1 MPGALS
7 ARGLSTDPQC
17 HLPHRLGE
25 ARWVLVLCSCLVAL
39 MDQSVN
45 TLGFWPVWRP
55 ILSSDSVKWPQ
66 AWSRCLAE
74 LMLSGLGLIFLTRI
88 FYSATHPIFFSSA
101 LRSSTCRV
109 SRVGPDLVYKLTLV
123 CFSFTWRL
131 WYHSLSSLKRPC
143 CARVIHTLYSSLSC
157 IQGTRRS
164 VTYTITFLGLME
176 GYLYFGGV
184 S

>member
-123 CFSFTWRL
+123 CFSFTGRAFVVGTSESLLALRTVTSKVKSALTLALCLSVFRACIIRL
-131 WYHSLSSLKRPC
+131 D
-143 CARVIHTLYSSLSC
+143 
-157 IQGTRRS
+157 
-164 VTYTITFLGLME
+164 
-176 GYLYFGGV
+176 
-184 S
+184 